1 MQTISQLLQH
11 TAINTQHK
19 LIYFCLA
26 LDPKLVYN
34 KHINNMAARA
44 LETLLI
50 LKDQVGKKQGDIA
63 LDIQSRNQY

>member
-19 LIYFCLA
+19 HIYFCIA
-26 LDPKLVYN
+26 LDSKLVYN